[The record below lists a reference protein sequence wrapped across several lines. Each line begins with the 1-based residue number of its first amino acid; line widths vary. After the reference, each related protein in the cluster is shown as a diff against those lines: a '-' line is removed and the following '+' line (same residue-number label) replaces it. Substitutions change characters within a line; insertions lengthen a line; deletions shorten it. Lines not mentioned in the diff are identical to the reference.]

1 MKKTQEIGQRIIA
14 LFLTSALGIITGAS
28 VLGDIPIWKAAALA
42 GFASVAAV
50 VERLARASLD
60 GKLTMAE
67 IDMAFGG
74 KSADSLAEIAA
85 PVKKASKRA

>member
-1 MKKTQEIGQRIIA
+1 MRAAKEVLQRVVA

-28 VLGDIPIWKAAALA
+28 FLGDIPLWKAATLA

-60 GKLTMAE
+60 GKLTMQE
-67 IDMAFGG
+67 IDEAFAG
-74 KSADSLAEIAA
+74 AT
-85 PVKKASKRA
+85 VKKSRAKKAAAKKR